1 MHEMTLMGE
10 VREIVVQA
18 AKAHQFTRVKTVVL
32 EIGRLSGV
40 QVEAMRFCFDV
51 VMEGTPAA
59 EAKLEIEE
67 LPGVAWCDRCAREV
81 EITSRVEPCPHC
93 HGMPGRILGGT
104 EMRVKGLA
112 VE

>member
-18 AKAHQFTRVKTVVL
+18 AKQHKFKRVKRVVL

-40 QVEAMRFCFDV
+40 QAEAMRFCFDV
-51 VMEGTPAA
+51 VMEHTPAA
-59 EAKLEIEE
+59 GAALEIEE
-67 LPGVAWCDRCAREV
+67 LPGIAWCGTCAKGV

-93 HGMPGRILGGT
+93 HGMPGKILQGT
-104 EMRVKGLA
+104 EMRVKGLE
-112 VE
+112 VQ

>member
-18 AKAHQFTRVKTVVL
+18 ARQHKFERVKRVVL

-40 QVEAMRFCFDV
+40 QAEAMRFCFDV
-51 VMEGTPAA
+51 VMEDTPAA
-59 EAKLEIEE
+59 KATLEIEE
-67 LPGVAWCDRCAREV
+67 LPGVASMTRCAMEV
-81 EITSRVEPCPHC
+81 EITSRIEPCPHC
-93 HGMPGRILGGT
+93 HGMPGKILGGT
-104 EMRVKGLA
+104 EMRVKGLE

>member
-18 AKAHQFTRVKTVVL
+18 AKAHKFKRVKRVVL

-59 EAKLEIEE
+59 EATLEIEE
-67 LPGVAWCDRCAREV
+67 LPGRAWCNHCEREV
-81 EITSRVEPCPHC
+81 EITSRIEPCPQC

-104 EMRVKGLA
+104 EMRVKGLE